1 MLISIFD
8 MLHEGTD
15 PKMVAIIVIILLF
28 ALTLSFYFQEYMH
41 AACATWLGD
50 PTPGNMGRLTLN
62 PLAHMDPFGTIL
74 LIIAGFG
81 WGKPVMYNPSRLHR
95 FKNRRLMNI
104 MVALAGVTGNF
115 LIALVCSILWGII
128 SVPIANADP
137 MVIQIVYIFFEFT
150 RSFSLMLLGFNLIPI
165 PPLDGFRVL
174 EELLPLKVKY
184 SEGYNKFLNYMRYG
198 IFILFILGYVT
209 KISVL
214 SWLVNII
221 SFPFSWACNMV
232 QYFFTMLVQMIA
244 G

>member
-1 MLISIFD
+1 MLEL
-8 MLHEGTD
+8 LHDGTD
-15 PKMVAIIVIILLF
+15 PKMVVILVIILLF
-28 ALTLSFYFQEYMH
+28 SLTLSFSFHEYMH
-41 AACATWLGD
+41 AACAVWLGD
-50 PTPGNMGRLTLN
+50 PTPDNMGRLTLN

-74 LIIAGFG
+74 LLIAGFG
-81 WGKPVMYNPSRLHR
+81 WGKPVVYNPSRLHR

-115 LIALVCSILWGII
+115 IIALVCSILWGII
-128 SVPIANADP
+128 SVFIANADETI
-137 MVIQIVYIFFEFT
+137 IQITYTFFEFT
-150 RSFSLMLLGFNLIPI
+150 RSFSLMLLGFNLIPV

-184 SEGYNKFLNYMRYG
+184 SDGYNKFQKYMSYG

-214 SWLVNII
+214 GWLVNII
-221 SFPFSWACNMV
+221 SFPFGLACSAV
-232 QYFFTMLVQMIA
+232 QGFFTMLVQMIV